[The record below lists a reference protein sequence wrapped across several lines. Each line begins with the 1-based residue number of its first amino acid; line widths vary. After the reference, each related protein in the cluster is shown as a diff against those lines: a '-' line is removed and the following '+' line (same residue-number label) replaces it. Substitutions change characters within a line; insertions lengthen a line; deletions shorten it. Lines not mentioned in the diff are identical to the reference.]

1 MSVER
6 MPFFADSTSYR
17 YTLAIDGT
25 NYIFDFVWCERF
37 SRWILGIY
45 DVEGNPIRTGIRIVE
60 AWPLN
65 ARDIIDAMPPAILS
79 CIRNDERRGD
89 PTRRDVAENRITLA
103 LITGADIV
111 PTPTTEDPEILK
123 ITETTP

>member
-1 MSVER
+1 MSVEN
-6 MPFFADSTSYR
+6 MPFFADSTAYS

-25 NYIFDFVWCERF
+25 NYIFDFVWCQRF
-37 SRWILGIY
+37 SKWILGIY

-65 ARDIIDAMPPAILS
+65 ARDVIDTMIPGILS
-79 CIRNDERRGD
+79 CIRRDERTGD
-89 PTRRDVAENRITLA
+89 PTRQDVAENRINLT
-103 LITGADIV
+103 LITGADLI
-111 PTPTTEDPEILK
+111 PTPSTDEDEILK